1 VSGGAEPPA
10 APEPRRAVLS
20 PDERASEILF
30 GLIMVM
36 TFTGSISA
44 ATAGREDVREML
56 IAAVGCNVAWGAV
69 DAAMYLMTT
78 LTTRGSAIETMRR
91 LRAAASPGEAR
102 DLIAEALPGAVAK
115 VMREEE
121 FADLRS
127 RLVALP
133 EPPPAPSLTKDDY
146 VGALGV
152 FLLVA
157 LSTLP
162 VAVPFLLVENTQTAV
177 RLSHGIAIAI
187 MFSVG
192 LSMGRRAGLG
202 PRRMGLAIAALG
214 VALAAL
220 TMALG
225 G

>member
-1 VSGGAEPPA
+1 MTSPGDR
-10 APEPRRAVLS
+10 PELRRRVLS

-36 TFTGSISA
+36 TFTGSLSA

-56 IAAVGCNVAWGAV
+56 IAAVGCNVAWGVV
-69 DAAMYLMTT
+69 DAAMYLMATMTARGAALDT
-78 LTTRGSAIETMRR
+78 LRR
-91 LRAAASPGEAR
+91 VREADTPAAARP
-102 DLIAEALPGAVAK
+102 LIAEALPRAVAE

-121 FADLRS
+121 LDELRA
-127 RLVALP
+127 RIVRLP
-133 EPPPAPSLTKDDY
+133 EPVKGPLLTREDW
-146 VGALGV
+146 VGAIGV

-162 VAVPFLLVENTQTAV
+162 VAVPFLLVRETQAAV
-177 RLSHGIAIAI
+177 RLSHVIAIAI

-192 LSMGRRAGLG
+192 LSMGRRAGIG
-202 PRRMGLAIAALG
+202 PRWMGLAIAVIG